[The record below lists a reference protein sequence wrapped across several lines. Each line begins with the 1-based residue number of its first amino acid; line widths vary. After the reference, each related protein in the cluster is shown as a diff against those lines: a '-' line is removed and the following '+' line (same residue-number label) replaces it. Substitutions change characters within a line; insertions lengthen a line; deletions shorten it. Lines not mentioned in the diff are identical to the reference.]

1 MWLFWQ
7 YNIFCTSLIPWAK
20 LFSAKTS
27 PSPRPSPPFLWLIP
41 DTKSSGLHFLVRC
54 PESAGVFWRSLNAI
68 SLSRLGIQP
77 GCVQLQAWSFKPLSQ
92 WLNPPPSPTA
102 THPRLGL
109 NHQPLKRTHLL
120 HHREMKQQ
128 QQQLY
133 GITFVMYVANIS
145 SSCAE
150 WSLQVCASQQSAL

>member
-1 MWLFWQ
+1 MSLQQWDVWCHCIITSVTTSAWWLFWQ

-20 LFSAKTS
+20 LLSAKTS

-92 WLNPPPSPTA
+92 WLNPPPLP
-102 THPRLGL
+102 P
-109 NHQPLKRTHLL
+109 PLIPGWAWTINLWNALTSCTTEKWS
-120 HHREMKQQ
+120 
-128 QQQLY
+128 
-133 GITFVMYVANIS
+133 NS
-145 SSCAE
+145 SS
-150 WSLQVCASQQSAL
+150 SFMG

>member
-1 MWLFWQ
+1 MTTSAWWLFWQ

-92 WLNPPPSPTA
+92 WLNPPPLSHRHSSPVGLEPPTFETHSPLAPQRNEATA
-102 THPRLGL
+102 AAALWD
-109 NHQPLKRTHLL
+109 N
-120 HHREMKQQ
+120 
-128 QQQLY
+128 
-133 GITFVMYVANIS
+133 
-145 SSCAE
+145 
-150 WSLQVCASQQSAL
+150 VCHVCG